1 MAGLKVVPVK
11 CNERGNIDMAD
22 LKSQAEAHKDN
33 LSCIM
38 VTYPST
44 HGVYEQTIKEL
55 CDIVHA
61 NGGQVYMDGANM
73 NAQVGLTCPGC
84 IGADVCH
91 LNLHKTF
98 AMPHGGGGTPRTLPA
113 RAPHAGP

>member
-11 CNERGNIDMAD
+11 CDERGNIDMAD
-22 LKSQAEAHKDN
+22 LKSQAEAHKDK

-61 NGGQVYMDGANM
+61 
-73 NAQVGLTCPGC
+73 LSL
-84 IGADVCH
+84 IH
-91 LNLHKTF
+91 I
-98 AMPHGGGGTPRTLPA
+98 
-113 RAPHAGP
+113 